1 MGGSQASKNLPNPIF
16 LSPIEINSAKLRF
29 LAQNRSLKKVS
40 VLLSLVFFAAASSYA
55 QIGGATTYNFLRD
68 AQSWRVT
75 ALGEINIT
83 TIDYDPTTQLSNPA
97 SLNPLMSR
105 HASFSTVAYPGG
117 VNYGNACYVQ
127 DFGTRGTYGMGL
139 QYINYGDIPQT
150 DASGTIIKSNL
161 PANEINLYG
170 GGSYRFGKIF
180 SAGMNVKFIGSWLD
194 SYHSYGLAADLGVSV
209 NDTAHGIVASIVAKN
224 IGGQLTPYTYGSGRR
239 DPIPFDLQAGFS
251 VKFKGF
257 PVRFH
262 LTFHDLQRWD
272 IRYSN
277 PADAQQNSLL
287 GDTVKTSKA
296 KVAVDEF
303 FRHFIVGA
311 ELSIKK
317 VVFIDFSYNDERR
330 QEIAQTSRRSIAGF
344 AVGIGVHVKMITV
357 GIALSPMPLKST
369 LAQFTV
375 TVNTGGF
382 VKRKAAP
389 KSPQGT

>member
-1 MGGSQASKNLPNPIF
+1 M
-16 LSPIEINSAKLRF
+16 
-29 LAQNRSLKKVS
+29 KKVS

-105 HASFSTVAYPGG
+105 QASFSTVVYPGG

-127 DFGTRGTYGMGL
+127 DFGKRGTYGMGL

-194 SYHSYGLAADLGVSV
+194 SYHS
-209 NDTAHGIVASIVAKN
+209 
-224 IGGQLTPYTYGSGRR
+224 
-239 DPIPFDLQAGFS
+239 
-251 VKFKGF
+251 
-257 PVRFH
+257 
-262 LTFHDLQRWD
+262 
-272 IRYSN
+272 
-277 PADAQQNSLL
+277 
-287 GDTVKTSKA
+287 
-296 KVAVDEF
+296 
-303 FRHFIVGA
+303 
-311 ELSIKK
+311 
-317 VVFIDFSYNDERR
+317 
-330 QEIAQTSRRSIAGF
+330 
-344 AVGIGVHVKMITV
+344 
-357 GIALSPMPLKST
+357 
-369 LAQFTV
+369 
-375 TVNTGGF
+375 
-382 VKRKAAP
+382 
-389 KSPQGT
+389 

>member
-1 MGGSQASKNLPNPIF
+1 M
-16 LSPIEINSAKLRF
+16 
-29 LAQNRSLKKVS
+29 KKVS
-40 VLLSLVFFAAASSYA
+40 VLLLLVFLAAASSYA
-55 QIGGATTYNFLRD
+55 QIGGATTYNFLRN
-68 AQSWRVT
+68 AQSWRIT

-105 HASFSTVAYPGG
+105 QASFSTVVYPGG

-127 DFGTRGTYGMGL
+127 DFGKRGTYGMGL

-150 DASGTIIKSNL
+150 DESGNIIRGNL
-161 PANEINLYG
+161 PCNEINLYG
-170 GGSYRFGKIF
+170 GGSYRFGRIF

-209 NDTAHGIVASIVAKN
+209 NDTTHGIVASIVAKN
-224 IGGQLTPYTYGSGRR
+224 IGGQLTPYSYGNGQRE
-239 DPIPFDLQAGFS
+239 PIPFDLQAGFS

-277 PADAQQNSLL
+277 PADAVTNSLL
-287 GDTVKTSKA
+287 GDTTRTSKA
-296 KVAVDEF
+296 SAAVDEF
-303 FRHFIVGA
+303 FQHLIVGA
-311 ELSIKK
+311 ELNIKK
-317 VVFIDFSYNDERR
+317 VVFIDFSYNDQRR
-330 QEIAQTSRRSIAGF
+330 QEIAQASRRSLAGF
-344 AVGIGVHVKMITV
+344 AIGLGVHVKMITV
-357 GIALSPMPLKST
+357 GIALSPMPLNST
-369 LAQFTV
+369 LAQFTL

-382 VKRKAAP
+382 IKRKTVPNPP
-389 KSPQGT
+389 KGA